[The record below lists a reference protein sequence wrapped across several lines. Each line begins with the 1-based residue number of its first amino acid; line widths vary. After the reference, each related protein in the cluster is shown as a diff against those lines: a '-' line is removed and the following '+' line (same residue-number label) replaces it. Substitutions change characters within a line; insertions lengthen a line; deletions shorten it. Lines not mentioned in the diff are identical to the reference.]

1 MNRAHQPRTLVVL
14 GLNAGMGTAAG
25 ADKQVEILTDAE
37 RPYRTKAHPL
47 HLIDVDE
54 S

>member
-14 GLNAGMGTAAG
+14 GINAGMGTAAG
-25 ADKQVEILTDAE
+25 VDELVEI
-37 RPYRTKAHPL
+37 PYIK
-47 HLIDVDE
+47 